1 MGSEFPDKPLHSFRN
16 LSKIIWLFRG
26 NIDSKTKV
34 FLLNICPLCVWRA
47 IKELSNYQ
55 GLRNWEPM
63 FINSFTRTHGFNWK
77 RYQSCNFCAIP
88 SNKMAFKSKERE
100 NVLSIQNCP
109 ALRHFRIR
117 ELGDI

>member
-1 MGSEFPDKPLHSFRN
+1 MSGEQSKSYQTIKDWETGNQCLLT
-16 LSKIIWLFRG
+16 LSREHTDLTGKEI
-26 NIDSKTKV
+26 N
-34 FLLNICPLCVWRA
+34 PA
-47 IKELSNYQ
+47 I
-55 GLRNWEPM
+55 PA
-63 FINSFTRTHGFNWK
+63 IP
-77 RYQSCNFCAIP
+77 AIP